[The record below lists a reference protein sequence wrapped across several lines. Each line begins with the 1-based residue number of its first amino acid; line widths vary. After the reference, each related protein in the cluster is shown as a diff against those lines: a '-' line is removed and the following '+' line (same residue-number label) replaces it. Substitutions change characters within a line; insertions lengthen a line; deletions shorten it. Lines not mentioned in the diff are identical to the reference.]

1 MPTPEHFVARSP
13 VAALAALAVA
23 APKVPRAPRVPRVV
37 GGQVVGQW
45 IEWEY

>member
-1 MPTPEHFVARSP
+1 MPTPEDFVARSP

-45 IEWEY
+45 I